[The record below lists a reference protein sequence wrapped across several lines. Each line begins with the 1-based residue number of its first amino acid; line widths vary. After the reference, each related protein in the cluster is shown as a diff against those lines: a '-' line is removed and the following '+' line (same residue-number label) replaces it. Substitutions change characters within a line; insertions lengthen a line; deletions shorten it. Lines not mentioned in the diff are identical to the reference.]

1 MTGIDKDR
9 FDAAEMLARIEHRL
23 AESDKFRAEQNK
35 MTAEM
40 QKFGAEQQ
48 KLYAEG
54 LKLQR
59 DRWLA
64 PVIVVATITAA
75 VASVLNLILTK

>member
-1 MTGIDKDR
+1 VTGIDKDQ
-9 FDAAEMLARIEHRL
+9 FDYADALSKIHHRME
-23 AESDKFRAEQNK
+23 ESDKFRAEMAKLN
-35 MTAEM
+35 AENL
-40 QKFGAEQQ
+40 KLSAEER

-64 PVIVVATITAA
+64 PIAVAATVGAVVAAL
-75 VASVLNLILTK
+75 VGHLLK

>member
-9 FDAAEMLARIEHRL
+9 FDEAEVLARIHHRME
-23 AESDKFRAEQNK
+23 ESDKFRAETAK
-35 MTAEM
+35 LTAEM

-54 LKLQR
+54 RKFDR

-64 PVIVVATITAA
+64 PLAVGASIGGVVATIVT
-75 VASVLNLILTK
+75 LLLK